1 MHNNS
6 SIKVESILESGV
18 RSLKTSQSAH
28 CSERNSKN
36 EIAEANLTHH
46 IGASFIKSGYNLYAE
61 FPISKGRLLDLV
73 AFGNDSDEWIAI
85 EAKGYLH
92 SNQDKVLADFKR
104 LEGISNEDWIEGAK
118 VTKVILV
125 MNRHPKLSTWW
136 KTRGTSSLEGI
147 QATEKKSGLEQFN
160 EIKRHLKKSE
170 YVDSFQWYTPEKDW
184 VYEVLYAIS

>member
-6 SIKVESILESGV
+6 SMKIKSILKSGV
-18 RSLKTSQSAH
+18 LSLKTSQYAH
-28 CSERNSKN
+28 CSERYPKN
-36 EIAEANLTHH
+36 EISEANLTHH
-46 IGASFIKSGYNLYAE
+46 ISASFIESGYNLYAE

-73 AFGNDSDEWIAI
+73 AFSDDHNEWIAI
-85 EAKGYLH
+85 EAKRNLH

-104 LEGISNEDWIEGAK
+104 LEEISNDDWIEGAK
-118 VTKVILV
+118 VKKVILV

-147 QATEKKSGLEQFN
+147 QATEKESGFEQFS
-160 EIKRHLKKSE
+160 EIKRHLKESE
-170 YVDSFQWYTPEKDW
+170 YVDSFQWYTQEKDW